1 MKSLIW
7 PAQILGKDES
17 NEQISENSASTLF
30 LTENLRGLQIQLV
43 LVWLLLLL
51 HLSRDQIPGE
61 KLQQKLNKHYNQ
73 TLKNFLNLYIY
84 DGCLRLLDKL

>member
-1 MKSLIW
+1 MESLIW

-17 NEQISENSASTLF
+17 NEQISENPVSTLF

-43 LVWLLLLL
+43 LVGLLLLL

-61 KLQQKLNKHYNQ
+61 KLQHIL
-73 TLKNFLNLYIY
+73 
-84 DGCLRLLDKL
+84 

>member
-7 PAQILGKDES
+7 PAQILGKDKS
-17 NEQISENSASTLF
+17 NEQISKNPVSTLF

-43 LVWLLLLL
+43 LVGLLLLL

-61 KLQQKLNKHYNQ
+61 KLQQSDKHYNQ
-73 TLKNFLNLYIY
+73 TLKIFLNFYIY
-84 DGCLRLLDKL
+84 DGCLRLFDKL

>member
-17 NEQISENSASTLF
+17 NEQISENSVSTLF

-43 LVWLLLLL
+43 LVGLLLLL
-51 HLSRDQIPGE
+51 YLSRDQIPGE
-61 KLQQKLNKHYNQ
+61 KLQHIL
-73 TLKNFLNLYIY
+73 
-84 DGCLRLLDKL
+84 

>member
-43 LVWLLLLL
+43 LVGLLLLL
-51 HLSRDQIPGE
+51 YLSRDQIPGE
-61 KLQQKLNKHYNQ
+61 KLQHIL
-73 TLKNFLNLYIY
+73 
-84 DGCLRLLDKL
+84 